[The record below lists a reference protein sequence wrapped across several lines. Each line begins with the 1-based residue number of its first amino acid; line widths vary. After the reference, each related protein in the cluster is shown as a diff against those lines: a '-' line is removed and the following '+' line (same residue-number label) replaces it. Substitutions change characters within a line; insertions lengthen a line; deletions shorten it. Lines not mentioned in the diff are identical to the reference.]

1 MSKNILIVAGHP
13 DLKNDSLANKTIL
26 EEVKKALPEVELD
39 ILSDLYPDYQIDV
52 AAEQDKLR
60 EADVIIFQYPL
71 YWYMTPSLL
80 NKWIERVFVHG
91 FSHGSTGDAL
101 KGKYLVA
108 SLTTGAGEAAYSAEA
123 GTTIDDLLAPI
134 RLTAK
139 LTQLNYAGHIITHG
153 VSYSLRED
161 ANKAQEMVVKSQGH
175 AQKLVALVN
184 GL

>member
-1 MSKNILIVAGHP
+1 
-13 DLKNDSLANKTIL
+13 
-26 EEVKKALPEVELD
+26 
-39 ILSDLYPDYQIDV
+39 
-52 AAEQDKLR
+52 
-60 EADVIIFQYPL
+60 
-71 YWYMTPSLL
+71 MTPSLL

-139 LTQLNYAGHIITHG
+139 LTQLNYAGHIVTHG

-161 ANKAQEMVVKSQGH
+161 ANKAQEMVVKSQEH